1 LGKLVSI
8 EILTKK
14 PSASIGG
21 GSSLCISLIPAALPI
36 GWIGFMR
43 FANQNSFDDYVKT
56 GIYVSCTTDEI
67 RMLQKFY
74 YNGDLY
80 VEIGDEFGGN
90 KFELGQAVANAKD
103 SDNLINIV
111 LAKILNYNDEA
122 TIYSVKN
129 DSGYTIL
136 KYGWYKYC
144 REIDKDKI
152 KNYYQSLD
160 EFKYSYYEFG
170 SGGEDIDMD
179 FKKEVFEML
188 LNKYN
193 SGEAIVTITDD
204 DAVEYSIDQT
214 SPDGIYSRSVNV
226 LLANDSA
233 YVVSKSGL
241 PENEILSAF
250 ERMKL
255 DKEAPLNQQLE
266 WLRQIGFQDVS
277 CIYKYYSF
285 AVMFGRKKS

>member
-1 LGKLVSI
+1 
-8 EILTKK
+8 
-14 PSASIGG
+14 
-21 GSSLCISLIPAALPI
+21 
-36 GWIGFMR
+36 MR
-43 FANQNSFDDYVKT
+43 FVNQKSYDDYVKT
-56 GIYVSCTTDEI
+56 GVYVSCTTDEI

-80 VEIGDEFGGN
+80 VKIGDEFGGN

-160 EFKYSYYEFG
+160 EYKYSYYEFG
-170 SGGEDIDMD
+170 SGEEDIDMD
-179 FKKEVFEML
+179 FNKGVFGML

-233 YVVSKSGL
+233 YVVSKSG
-241 PENEILSAF
+241 EEIYECYLLDDKTADF
-250 ERMKL
+250 VKL
-255 DKEAPLNQQLE
+255 KL
-266 WLRQIGFQDVS
+266 GV
-277 CIYKYYSF
+277 K
-285 AVMFGRKKS
+285 